1 MWSFFISFLTI
12 ATTQTS
18 AAPGWHIAGT
28 LRADQVDKRSTKN
41 VGVAIQSWWLRGY
54 LIIGTFNLLIDIVIV
69 LLNLSIDIVI
79 VLLNLLIDIVA
90 KGPAYGE
97 E

>member
-1 MWSFFISFLTI
+1 MWIFFYTFLTI

-54 LIIGTFNLLIDIVIV
+54 LIIGNW
-69 LLNLSIDIVI
+69 LNLPINIVS
-79 VLLNLLIDIVA
+79 
-90 KGPAYGE
+90 KGPANGE

>member
-1 MWSFFISFLTI
+1 MWIFFYTFLTI

-18 AAPGWHIAGT
+18 AAPGWQIAET

-54 LIIGTFNLLIDIVIV
+54 LIIGMLNRLIDIVIV
-69 LLNLSIDIVI
+69 LLNLP
-79 VLLNLLIDIVA
+79 IDIVA
-90 KGPAYGE
+90 KGPANGE

>member
-12 ATTQTS
+12 ATSQTS

-54 LIIGTFNLLIDIVIV
+54 LIIGNWLNRLIDIVIV
-69 LLNLSIDIVI
+69 LLNLP
-79 VLLNLLIDIVA
+79 IDIVA
-90 KGPAYGE
+90 KGPANGE

>member
-1 MWSFFISFLTI
+1 MDFFYTFLTI

-18 AAPGWHIAGT
+18 AAPGWHIAEA
-28 LRADQVDKRSTKN
+28 LRVDQVDKRSTKN

-54 LIIGTFNLLIDIVIV
+54 LIIGM
-69 LLNLSIDIVI
+69 
-79 VLLNLLIDIVA
+79 LNLLIDIVA

>member
-12 ATTQTS
+12 ATSQTS
-18 AAPGWHIAGT
+18 AAPGWHIAET

-54 LIIGTFNLLIDIVIV
+54 LIIGNW
-69 LLNLSIDIVI
+69 LNLPINIVS
-79 VLLNLLIDIVA
+79 
-90 KGPAYGE
+90 KGAANGE

>member
-1 MWSFFISFLTI
+1 MHPIAHKVWIFFYTFLTI

-54 LIIGTFNLLIDIVIV
+54 LIIGMLNRLIDIVIV
-69 LLNLSIDIVI
+69 LLNLP
-79 VLLNLLIDIVA
+79 IDIVA
-90 KGPAYGE
+90 KGPANGE

>member
-1 MWSFFISFLTI
+1 MHPIAHKVWIFFYTFLTI

-54 LIIGTFNLLIDIVIV
+54 LIIGNW
-69 LLNLSIDIVI
+69 LNLPINIVS
-79 VLLNLLIDIVA
+79 
-90 KGPAYGE
+90 KGPANGE